1 MSQKLLLNG
10 FKWRKNTSKFNENFI
25 KYYDENSDIGYIIEA
40 DVEYSKRLHDLHN
53 DLPFLP
59 ERKRIKNATSLYVI
73 YMIKKLTAPTRT
85 LK

>member
-73 YMIKKLTAPTRT
+73 YMIKKLIAHIRT

>member
-25 KYYDENSDIGYIIEA
+25 KYYDENCDIGYIIEA

-73 YMIKKLTAPTRT
+73 YMIKKLIAHTRT